1 MDQDATWYGSR
12 PQPRPYCVRR
22 RPSSPPHKR
31 DTAPSFRPVS
41 IVATLAHVSYLGGR
55 GAASP
60 SNTTSPGPRPT
71 SVPSGILIHPTVWLQ
86 YNVTG
91 IQDRQDRQQTDS
103 IERTVFG
110 RPFVKRFAL
119 CYQTVVCHV
128 CPCSVCPDLS
138 VTLVYCGQT
147 AGRIKMKLCM
157 QVAGRPRPWPR
168 CVTLRPSFRSPKWGL
183 RFSDHIFCGQMAA
196 WIKMPLSREVGL
208 SPRDIVLDG
217 DPAPPP
223 GSPMAQSPP
232 IFAPCSL
239 WPNGWMD

>member
-1 MDQDATWYGSR
+1 
-12 PQPRPYCVRR
+12 
-22 RPSSPPHKR
+22 
-31 DTAPSFRPVS
+31 VS